1 MKVRKL
7 LAMLLVLSMV
17 LSITLPTAVLA
28 AEGDGADVTVTET
41 TESTGTESTDSTE
54 PGTTESGT
62 TETGDGNVTVPDESE
77 NPAPA
82 PSESTDP
89 TPVPSESTDPT
100 PVPSESTDPTPTP
113 SESTDPTPV
122 PSESTDPTPTPSEST
137 DPTPT
142 PSESTDPAP
151 APSESTD
158 PTPVPSESTDPT
170 PVPSESTV
178 PAPTETVEI
187 PEATVPGAALCE
199 HGNDP
204 TICPECNPDLY
215 CEHGVLLTEEC
226 AQCIAAQQAHE
237 AAMAVAKSVYEKIM
251 AAKTLAEYAAAK
263 VVDPMYQ
270 SSIDAL
276 LAEYVATL
284 TADEQAAYAAQ
295 IEMLEALVPPVL
307 SFETV
312 EEIYAAIMAAE
323 TKADYDAILAAISDE
338 QKAELDAYV
347 LTLTEEEQAAYYTRS
362 QVLSVLTDVYVAL
375 IASTTLEEFNG
386 VLATFNSAETEIF
399 QQLLSQEQTDA
410 ITMRLEELLTA
421 EDSFAQPV
429 NFTNAAPLVE
439 SSSSPILQNNGRTTF
454 AATQTYAPMMLMA
467 SAPMTLSSP
476 ANTGDDGTA
485 ADPDGNGL
493 ALGKSVTGN
502 ETDGYTVKLEA
513 YASGTVSSD
522 ENSKPLDIVLVL
534 DVSGSMDYCI
544 QCGNSETSCS
554 CYRQVDSVGHNEV
567 CYGHIYHSGWIGGGY
582 WSYDRL
588 YWCDQCEAWL
598 TTNRDHFDWRGRV
611 QHDNSDRYTGDLYV
625 KEFQSRIDSLKTAVN
640 GFIDSVAESSPDSNI
655 AIVKFAGTKMTYDPD
670 NQRSDGVGD
679 NTYTSGG
686 NTYNYSQVVKE
697 LTKVNETGA
706 SALKSAVLDLDAGGA
721 TQINFGLQH
730 ADTILTNARTAG
742 DYDRKQVVI
751 AFTDGEPT
759 SGSSFE
765 TSVANSAID
774 SANSMKD
781 AGVTVYS
788 IGVFSGAD
796 GSDPSNLP
804 DYTNENNA
812 GWGGLSD
819 QEKEDNAN
827 RFMHLIS
834 SNYPGATKMNDTGSI
849 AADLG
854 DKSYFLSAG
863 DSDSLNDIFET
874 ISEEIATPKLT
885 LGTDTILQDE
895 VTQYFE
901 IPAGAQITVQ
911 RSAKQADGSWSTP
924 ETITATATTSGNTVQ
939 VTGIDYSKYFVSDNP
954 RKNPD
959 NPNATTSD
967 FYGYK
972 YIVTFPIEVRDGFWG
987 GNQVPTN
994 VAENSAVYSKGTKV
1008 EQFAQEPTVDV
1019 SLNIPAFTA
1028 KDLNIYYGSSLPTV
1042 DSEYYNAITVPNDW
1056 RTDYVNRTIVYSVD
1070 TSDTKNTEDSN
1081 FTVTA
1086 TLSPKYEGTCSSVS
1100 DDATGNVYVFT
1111 PIITLGD
1118 LNTYLTEEPS
1128 YPVTATNVTWQHKT
1142 VTGTIY
1148 GTEPDLSL
1156 TCTPDS
1162 DNNYTSDILT
1172 DYYVD
1177 VTQVTSRSTVFP
1189 MTGDYAVQFEHST
1202 SCLTGCTFDS
1212 TKGQFMVHVFQPVIE
1227 FQDIKTY
1234 LGNTMDGDD
1243 YTASNPTVAEVWKWG
1258 DVKSTDVTMQGT
1270 KPAADDFGYT
1280 YDNGASKVAT
1290 EDYHVSVQVE
1300 LNGQELEKGTHYTV
1314 SHKAC
1319 DPVNCGF
1326 ESTSGDFMVHVFK
1339 PTITFQDSTIYKG
1352 ETGELNFKTENYV
1365 KTVWKHEKFSGALTG
1380 NAPDLTFT
1388 YDQGID
1394 KSGYSKDTPVNVT
1407 EVKNGSNE
1415 LDLDDVTFDWQRGG
1429 CDCTV
1434 DQTGNAEFIVHVKTC
1449 TLTVTKSFDGG
1460 YYDKNDTFLF
1470 TVTGPDG
1477 YEATFTLGT
1486 GDGELENEVKLT
1498 GLAVGTYTVTEDDG
1512 WSWRY
1517 TASGDGPATLS
1528 KENPDDQIT
1537 ITNTLEDDQW
1547 LTYDGSKVNSFKLT
1561 PAESLV
1567 SRVMTALVPEK
1578 PKLPGDQDADNEER
1592 S

>member
-62 TETGDGNVTVPDESE
+62 TESGTTETGDSTVTVPDESE

-89 TPVPSESTDPT
+89 APAPSESTDPT

-113 SESTDPTPV
+113 SESTDPA
-122 PSESTDPTPTPSEST
+122 PT
-137 DPTPT
+137 
-142 PSESTDPAP
+142 
-151 APSESTD
+151 
-158 PTPVPSESTDPT
+158 PSESTDPT

-251 AAKTLAEYAAAK
+251 AATTLEEYAAAK

-284 TADEQAAYAAQ
+284 TEDQQAAYAAQ
-295 IEMLEALVPPVL
+295 IEMLEALIPTTDVEAIYNALLAAETLEAFENILAQMSDQELADFVAAL
-307 SFETV
+307 TEEQDAALDMLWTNLRTLELETV
-312 EEIYAAIMAAE
+312 TPAENYDIVAPIEAAIMINQTPMLRMARS
-323 TKADYDAILAAISDE
+323 AIAPLSLDGAPSVDSDDE
-338 QKAELDAYV
+338 DDGLILNKKVE
-347 LTLTEEEQAAYYTRS
+347 
-362 QVLSVLTDVYVAL
+362 DVGNNTYKV
-375 IASTTLEEFNG
+375 TLEAWTTG
-386 VLATFNSAETEIF
+386 VVTAGK
-399 QQLLSQEQTDA
+399 A
-410 ITMRLEELLTA
+410 I
-421 EDSFAQPV
+421 D
-429 NFTNAAPLVE
+429 
-439 SSSSPILQNNGRTTF
+439 
-454 AATQTYAPMMLMA
+454 Y
-467 SAPMTLSSP
+467 
-476 ANTGDDGTA
+476 
-485 ADPDGNGL
+485 
-493 ALGKSVTGN
+493 
-502 ETDGYTVKLEA
+502 
-513 YASGTVSSD
+513 
-522 ENSKPLDIVLVL
+522 DIVLVL
-534 DVSGSMDYCI
+534 DMSTSM
-544 QCGNSETSCS
+544 
-554 CYRQVDSVGHNEV
+554 
-567 CYGHIYHSGWIGGGY
+567 
-582 WSYDRL
+582 
-588 YWCDQCEAWL
+588 
-598 TTNRDHFDWRGRV
+598 
-611 QHDNSDRYTGDLYV
+611 
-625 KEFQSRIDSLKTAVN
+625 QSTFYYNYSRMDALKTAATTFVEQVADQN
-640 GFIDSVAESSPDSNI
+640 SNHRIAVVGFHDEGVYLS
-655 AIVKFAGTKMTYDPD
+655 GTNANNSLLNVT
-670 NQRSDGVGD
+670 
-679 NTYTSGG
+679 
-686 NTYNYSQVVKE
+686 E
-697 LTKVNETGA
+697 NE
-706 SALKSAVLDLDAGGA
+706 SALKNSINGIDEGSSSWWGSSNGDLEPATDHNDGLELAEEIFDANPLP
-721 TQINFGLQH
+721 TDNS
-730 ADTILTNARTAG
+730 
-742 DYDRKQVVI
+742 RKRLVVMI
-751 AFTDGEPT
+751 TDGEPEPLNSGDWSAKTVHDAIEVAYRLKNDNQAAVYTVSVMPGSSATGNTAMDNYMRYLSSSYPYSRYTGNYNISRGNRESENTYENRVVSQITPGQQNTASGSFYLTAGDIDTLESIFGQIGDQIENPSVELGANASVRDTLTPYFNLPQNT
-759 SGSSFE
+759 SDVTVQTADYDGSSFG
-765 TSVANSAID
+765 TPTTAT
-774 SANSMKD
+774 
-781 AGVTVYS
+781 GVTVNFEP
-788 IGVFSGAD
+788 GTEGED
-796 GSDPSNLP
+796 GGTVVVTGFDF
-804 DYTNENNA
+804 D
-812 GWGGLSD
+812 
-819 QEKEDNAN
+819 
-827 RFMHLIS
+827 
-834 SNYPGATKMNDTGSI
+834 SNYVTDEAKTDGTYGK
-849 AADLG
+849 
-854 DKSYFLSAG
+854 
-863 DSDSLNDIFET
+863 
-874 ISEEIATPKLT
+874 KL
-885 LGTDTILQDE
+885 I
-895 VTQYFE
+895 
-901 IPAGAQITVQ
+901 ITF
-911 RSAKQADGSWSTP
+911 
-924 ETITATATTSGNTVQ
+924 TIT
-939 VTGIDYSKYFVSDNP
+939 
-954 RKNPD
+954 PD
-959 NPNATTSD
+959 PD
-967 FYGYK
+967 
-972 YIVTFPIEVRDGFWG
+972 FWG

-994 VAENSAVYSKGTKV
+994 VEADSGVMTGQGNMAGTFPV
-1008 EQFAQEPTVDV
+1008 PAPVDV
-1019 SLNIPAFTA
+1019 PLKEISVTA
-1028 KDLNIYYGSSLPTV
+1028 KDLNLYYGSSLPTA
-1042 DSEYYNAITVPNDW
+1042 DSEYYNAITVPIDW

-1086 TLSPKYEGTCSSVS
+1086 TLSPKYTGTYSSVY

-1142 VTGTIY
+1142 ATGTIY

-1162 DNNYTSDILT
+1162 DNNYTSAILT

-1177 VTQVTSRSTVFP
+1177 VTQVTSGSTVFP

-1270 KPAADDFGYT
+1270 KPATDDFGYT

-1314 SHKAC
+1314 SHKDC
-1319 DPVNCGF
+1319 TGLVSGQSCGF
-1326 ESTSGDFMVHVFK
+1326 SSANGDFMVHVFK

-1449 TLTVTKSFDGG
+1449 TLTVTKSFADG
-1460 YYDKNDTFLF
+1460 YYDENDTFLF
-1470 TVTGPDG
+1470 TVSSPNG
-1477 YEATFTLGT
+1477 YETTFTLGT
-1486 GDGELENEVKLT
+1486 GAAGTELKNTVTLT
-1498 GLAVGTYTVTEDDG
+1498 GLAVGTYTVTENDK

-1517 TASGDGPATLS
+1517 TATGEGDVTLDQ
-1528 KENPDDQIT
+1528 ETPDGQIT
-1537 ITNTLEDDQW
+1537 ITNELKDDQW
-1547 LTYDGSKVNSFKLT
+1547 LTYDGSEVNNFTLT

-1567 SRVMTALVPEK
+1567 STVMTALVPEK